1 MFAGLPLLFG
11 FAGTPLGSPNPPVCT
26 FCGAAAMVGV
36 AELPVENTLV

>member
-11 FAGTPLGSPNPPVCT
+11 FAGTPLGSPKPPVCT